1 MANDFKKGKV
11 LCLLLLSL
19 FLMEYLEPSAI
30 GVRAYFDSPLTQEN
44 PDQGNPSIAHV
55 MGFCGLPEF
64 NTTLLVNSVIQ
75 LPIIA
80 GQQSVFFPI
89 FRPPISL
96 RYYLQFI

>member
-1 MANDFKKGKV
+1 
-11 LCLLLLSL
+11 
-19 FLMEYLEPSAI
+19 MEYLNPSAI

-55 MGFCGLPEF
+55 MGFCGLPEL
-64 NTTLLVNSVIQ
+64 NTTLLVNSFVPQPKIV
-75 LPIIA
+75 

-96 RYYLQFI
+96 RCHL

>member
-1 MANDFKKGKV
+1 MGKYSKKGNV

-19 FLMEYLEPSAI
+19 FLMEYLNPSAI

-44 PDQGNPSIAHV
+44 PDHGKSIHSPRYGFLRPSE
-55 MGFCGLPEF
+55 L
-64 NTTLLVNSVIQ
+64 NTILLVNSVVP
-75 LPIIA
+75 LPKIV

-96 RYYLQFI
+96 RCHL